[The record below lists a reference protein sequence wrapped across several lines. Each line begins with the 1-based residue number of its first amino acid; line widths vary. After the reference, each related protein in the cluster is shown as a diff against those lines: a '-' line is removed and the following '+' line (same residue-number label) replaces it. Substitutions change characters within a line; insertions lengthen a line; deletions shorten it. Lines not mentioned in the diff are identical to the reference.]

1 MSDGRTDE
9 MRDMWTRT
17 TTRDSVEELDTTRY
31 AWPKKA
37 AEKNDLEYMP
47 NQKWHQLVSFIKSGI
62 RIAATVVAITYSLPL
77 AFIILGIAE
86 VVGIY
91 EELV

>member
-1 MSDGRTDE
+1 MSDGRTEE
-9 MRDMWTRT
+9 MRDMWSRT
-17 TTRDSVEELDTTRY
+17 TTRDVIEEVDTTRY
-31 AWPKKA
+31 AWPKTSK
-37 AEKNDLEYMP
+37 KKDDLEYMP
-47 NQKWHQLVSFIKSGI
+47 NQKWHQIVSFIKSGM

>member
-1 MSDGRTDE
+1 MSDGRTEE
-9 MRDMWTRT
+9 MRDMWSRT
-17 TTRDSVEELDTTRY
+17 TTRDAMEEVDTTRY
-31 AWPKKA
+31 AWPKTSK
-37 AEKNDLEYMP
+37 KNNDLEYMP
-47 NQKWHQLVSFIKSGI
+47 NQKWHQIVSFIKSGM
-62 RIAATVVAITYSLPL
+62 RIAATVVAVTYSLPL